1 MKRAGILS
9 IVCAAVAIMGA
20 QAAFAASPT
29 QIVFWAA
36 LGGNNGKLLEES
48 VNAFNASQSD
58 IVVKYEFQ
66 GDYTMA
72 EQKFAMAIA
81 SGAVP
86 DLVMLEI
93 SRIPG
98 FAARKAILPLDD
110 LAAKFKLPKDDFP
123 EALIGESTIDGKLY
137 SLPQSRSMPVFYY
150 NKDMFRAAG
159 LSDKAPATWDE
170 LRKAAIAL
178 TSKDGNRYGF
188 GIQIG
193 NPFWY
198 FSNAVEGNGGTIS
211 MKKGDVDV
219 PTFNDAKGV
228 AGIKFWYDLVYA
240 DGAARIYPGQGLA
253 TWEALQADFISSK
266 VGMMFITTGWMGNI
280 VKNSKF
286 DVGIAMLPVGPGGV
300 RKAPTGGNGIV
311 IPIKAPAKNQEAA
324 FKFLQWLTDTPQTSK
339 WAMDTGYMPLRLSAL
354 KDPQLVKYFETNP
367 GFKVAVEQ
375 MRWASP
381 FPGIKMNPKT
391 EPTLNTL
398 WERVFVVKEDIKKV
412 ADDVAAQIERNM
424 NQ

>member
-1 MKRAGILS
+1 MKRT
-9 IVCAAVAIMGA
+9 AIRA
-20 QAAFAASPT
+20 AAFFAMALLAVLVAAAAPAK
-29 QIVFWAA
+29 IVFWAA
-36 LGGNNGKLLEES
+36 LGGNNGKLLEEA
-48 VNAFNASQSD
+48 VNEFNASQSE
-58 IVVKYEFQ
+58 IQVKYEFQ

-72 EQKFAMAIA
+72 EQKLAA
-81 SGAVP
+81 SLAAGSVP
-86 DLVMLEI
+86 DMVMLEI

-98 FAARKAILPLDD
+98 FAERRALLALDD
-110 LAAKFKLPKDDFP
+110 LAAKLKLPKEDFP
-123 EALIGESTIDGKLY
+123 EALIKESTINGKLY

-159 LSDKAPATWDE
+159 LPDRAPATWDE
-170 LRKAAIAL
+170 LRKAAIAI

-188 GIQIG
+188 GLQVG

-198 FSNAVEGNGGTIS
+198 FSNAVEGNGGAIS
-211 MKKGDVDV
+211 ARKGDKEL

-228 AGIKFWYDLVYA
+228 DGIRFWYDLVYS

-286 DVGIAMLPVGPGGV
+286 DVGVAMLPVGPGGV

-311 IPIKAPAKNQEAA
+311 IPAKAPAANQEAA
-324 FKFLQWLTDTPQTSK
+324 FKFLMWLTDTPQTSK
-339 WAMDTGYMPLRLSAL
+339 WAMNTGYMPLRLSAL
-354 KDPQLVKYFETNP
+354 KDPQLIKYFETNP
-367 GFKVAVEQ
+367 SFRMAVEQ

-381 FPGIKMNPKT
+381 FPGIKLNPKT
-391 EPTLNTL
+391 EPALNVL
-398 WERVFVVKEDIKKV
+398 WERIFVGKEDIKKV
-412 ADDVAAQIERNM
+412 ADEVAAQVTGFM
-424 NQ
+424 NE

>member
-1 MKRAGILS
+1 MKRTGILV
-9 IVCAAVAIMGA
+9 IACAAMVIMGA
-20 QAAFAASPT
+20 QASFAAGPT

-36 LGGNNGKLLEES
+36 LGGNNGKLLEDS
-48 VNAFNASQSD
+48 VNQFNASQSD
-58 IVVKYEFQ
+58 TFIKYEFQ
-66 GDYTMA
+66 GDYTTV
-72 EQKFAMAIA
+72 EQKFATTLAA
-81 SGAVP
+81 GAVP

-93 SRIPG
+93 SRIPV
-98 FAARKAILPLDD
+98 FAERKAIRSLDD
-110 LAAKFKLPKDDFP
+110 LAAKFKLPKEDFP
-123 EALIGESTIDGKLY
+123 EALLGESTIDGKLY

-159 LSDKAPATWDE
+159 LPDKAPETWAE

-188 GIQIG
+188 GVQIG

-211 MKKGDVDV
+211 VKKGATDI
-219 PTFNDAKGV
+219 PTFNDEKGV
-228 AGIKFWYDLVYA
+228 AGLKFWYDLVYS

-280 VKNSKF
+280 IKNSKF

-311 IPIKAPAKNQEAA
+311 IPAKSPAKNQEAA
-324 FKFLQWLTDTPQTSK
+324 FRFLQWLTDTPQTSK

-354 KDPQLVKYFETNP
+354 KDPQLVKYFTTNP
-367 GFKVAVEQ
+367 EFRVAVEQ
-375 MRWASP
+375 MRYASA
-381 FPGIKMNPKT
+381 FPGIKMDPKT
-391 EPTLNTL
+391 EPALNVL
-398 WERVFVVKEDIKKV
+398 WERIFVGKEDIKKV
-412 ADDVAAQIERNM
+412 ADEVAAQIEKNM
-424 NQ
+424 R